1 MNPLIK
7 YKTGALASKQ
17 RLAVSAHSHVV
28 TSSWRRHRC
37 LRIDAV
43 LESNRRVLV
52 LNAGSSS
59 LKFKTFQLS
68 HDGTGLLAGMAGC
81 VERIGDE
88 ANSGLV
94 AKGSDSGT
102 RQAQKW
108 ELKVPT
114 RCERLIIV

>member
-1 MNPLIK
+1 MNSNIK
-7 YKTGALASKQ
+7 YKTSALASKQ
-17 RLAVSAHSHVV
+17 RLAVSIPSHVV
-28 TSSWRRHRC
+28 TSLCRRPRS
-37 LRIDAV
+37 LRIYAV
-43 LESNRRVLV
+43 LELNRRVLV

-68 HDGTGLLAGMAGC
+68 PHDGTSLLAGMAGC

-94 AKGSDSGT
+94 AKGLDSGT
-102 RQAQKW
+102 GQAQKW

-114 RCERLIIV
+114 RCVCVKH